1 MRVAIVTVGDELL
14 VGDTVNT
21 NAAWLGRQLAERGV
35 DVERS
40 TTVPDR
46 VDDIA
51 GVVDEYRDRYDA
63 VLVTGGLGPT
73 HDDMTMDA
81 VGTAFGVPVEE
92 NEAALAWLAENGYAR
107 GDLAAGTADIPAGA
121 EPLHNEAGVAP
132 GCVIGN
138 VYVLPGVPAEME
150 AMFESVADRFVGSE
164 THVTAVRVDEPE
176 SALIERFERLRERF
190 DVQVGSYPGEH
201 VRVKIQGDEERVVQ
215 EAAAWL
221 RDRVETVEE

>member
-21 NAAWLGRQLAERGV
+21 NAAWLGRRLAERGV
-35 DVERS
+35 DIERS

-46 VDDIA
+46 VEDIA
-51 GVVDEYRDRYDA
+51 GVVREYRDRYDA

-73 HDDMTMDA
+73 HDDVTMDA
-81 VGTAFGVPVEE
+81 VAAAFGVTVEE
-92 NEAALAWLAENGYAR
+92 SEAALDWLSEDGYAR

-138 VYVLPGVPAEME
+138 VHVLPGVPAEME
-150 AMFESVADRFVGSE
+150 SMFESVADRFVGSE
-164 THVTAVRVDEPE
+164 THVASVRVDEPE
-176 SALIERFERLRERF
+176 SALIGRFEELREGF
-190 DVQVGSYPGEH
+190 DVRVGSYPGEH
-201 VRVKIQGDEERVVQ
+201 VRVKLRGDEERVVQ

-221 RDRVETVEE
+221 RDRVEVVEE